1 MYIGI
6 VRAVTSTMVSG
17 YWSIVRCVG
26 RIGAAMCSGVLMR
39 RHVQGYSYSGVIVGI
54 VVGHNALFIECMNSN
69 KNLHS
74 FR

>member
-1 MYIGI
+1 MYVGI
-6 VRAVTSTMVSG
+6 VRAGTSAMVSG

-39 RHVQGYSYSGVIVGI
+39 RHVQGDSYAGVIVGI
-54 VVGHNALFIECMNSN
+54 VVGHNAPFTECMNLN

-74 FR
+74 FH